1 VVLERLE
8 THYNVTEPMS
18 EGKAAAAGGIAS
30 GALAGLMADL
40 AAGGFTLGAGIV
52 AGAIVG
58 ALGGA
63 GVARGHNIVRGAD
76 KGTVAWSP
84 SFLDGLVRSALLRYL
99 AVAHFGRGRGAYA
112 EAEAPAFWKDEVA
125 QAVDARRQAFE
136 ALWENARGSDDA
148 AQAEEDLKAL
158 LIDAA
163 TQLLE
168 RLYPGA
174 VPAMEDT

>member
-1 VVLERLE
+1 
-8 THYNVTEPMS
+8 MS

-63 GVARGHNIVRGAD
+63 GVARGHNIVRGAE

-112 EAEAPAFWKDEVA
+112 EAEAPAFWKEEVT
-125 QAVDARRQAFE
+125 QAVDARRHAFD
-136 ALWENARGSDDA
+136 ALWENVRGSDDA
-148 AQAEEDLKAL
+148 AQAEADLQSL
-158 LIDAA
+158 LTGAA

-174 VPAMEDT
+174 VPAMEDA

>member
-1 VVLERLE
+1 
-8 THYNVTEPMS
+8 
-18 EGKAAAAGGIAS
+18 I
-30 GALAGLMADL
+30 
-40 AAGGFTLGAGIV
+40 TLGAGIV
-52 AGAIVG
+52 AGTLVG

-63 GVARGHNIVRGAD
+63 GVARGHNLVRGAD
-76 KGTVAWSP
+76 KGSVAWSP

-125 QAVDARRQAFE
+125 HAVDPRRQAFE

-148 AQAEEDLKAL
+148 AQAEADLQSL
-158 LIDAA
+158 LADAA
-163 TQLLE
+163 IQLLE

-174 VPAMEDT
+174 VPAMEDSNTIRQDVSPR